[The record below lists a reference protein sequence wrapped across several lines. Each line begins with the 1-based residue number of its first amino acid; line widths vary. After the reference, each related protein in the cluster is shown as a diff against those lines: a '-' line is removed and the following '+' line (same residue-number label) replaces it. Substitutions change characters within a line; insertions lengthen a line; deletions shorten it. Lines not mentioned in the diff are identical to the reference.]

1 MAGIPNP
8 LVNPANPGSWS
19 SDPTANA
26 QGGAAAQYSNSS
38 ATTAASTETVTLTT
52 SGTIRNK
59 YYATLTLANPLNAAI
74 ETKINVTG
82 IEPTGYRGTDLMITG
97 ISDTFPYSVTYEVP
111 SALGSQTV
119 AGTVLVAGTRFNT
132 GDYGMVKTGRT
143 ALMTDRNRENVESF
157 YQNSQETDLDAKKAA
172 LFAGLNPNLPFP
184 IAIIEAVAK
193 ALLRE
198 GYDLVV
204 GVITTVEQ
212 AAYWMGQ
219 IINKVVDWIGE
230 AIDAAGKLVGDI
242 ATAVVDGAGNLVEDF
257 LDVLH
262 WVFTG
267 GPFEA
272 FQKLLTG
279 HKTLDD
285 VKDKAVE
292 LKTSV
297 YQTEVESGTT
307 TDFFNTV
314 RVLPTWVGGK
324 TDDVN
329 LPQSFISGTSTTVAT
344 SPSILGLDGRLVLIP
359 VVAGQNRT
367 WSAVKFG
374 VAQMALNAKVPGTQ
388 YFYGT
393 PDVPGNYLTSASTAT
408 LPVVAPA
415 TVGLVQATI
424 GLPRPSYVDVGDTI
438 TVSGFPTSWAGY
450 NGTSWTVSAKS
461 DVVPYSVSYIVPA
474 LLPTATPTTQTYT
487 ATTTATSGNGTTA
500 TVTFNSSI
508 GTLSVGESVLIS
520 GVTPTAYN
528 GQKTITARS
537 NNPPYSV
544 SFSST
549 ATGSMTVAGSV
560 GTDPVLTTATLPSY
574 MPPSV
579 TTPSAVLMGVYDV
592 DETTGAAT
600 KVIDLGN
607 VRSKINVGANSQRNL
622 QVISLP
628 SPKPVQMGEIYY
640 IGILQ
645 IGDAGLTPAGSIAL
659 SHASSST
666 IPYTFNTGTFP
677 KRVCLYYN
685 SGTLGVLPATFT
697 DAQTSGSSS
706 NFWGAFG
713 DDVPNVIQPPVAFAD
728 SFTGTS
734 GAVIDTQKWLTRY
747 GNGLRIAS
755 GLGGELRATA
765 NSTNGTSINTYKFKT
780 NYLKQTA
787 QCTIVTQTENLGRLG
802 VGGSIITLRGDGSGK
817 FIYLRVVI
825 EVYGLSWRLK
835 VGIYTSLTYSQ
846 PGTQLSGGTLRKEV
860 LIGTGLNPSNGNT
873 WKFIADGYTYVGYRN
888 GVEVIRWADT
898 GFAFAGSGVG
908 NANFKEVGIGAF
920 YVSEYSCVD
929 NWTAF
934 DESA

>member
-1 MAGIPNP
+1 MAGIP
-8 LVNPANPGSWS
+8 
-19 SDPTANA
+19 DPTTPTVNVRGGGNA
-26 QGGAAAQYSNSS
+26 VYTTVV
-38 ATTAASTETVTLTT
+38 ATTAAKTDTVAL
-52 SGTIRNK
+52 SQDGTVNK
-59 YYATLTLANPLNAAI
+59 YYATLTLASALNVAI
-74 ETKINVTG
+74 GSKINIAGVLPNGYQGTDKIVTG
-82 IEPTGYRGTDLMITG
+82 V
-97 ISDTFPYSVTYEVP
+97 SDVYPYSVSYEVLT
-111 SALGSQTV
+111 ALGAQTQAGSVTV
-119 AGTVLVAGTRFNT
+119 AGTYFNT
-132 GDYGMVKTGRT
+132 GDYGTVGAKVNPLTGRSE
-143 ALMTDRNRENVESF
+143 ANVKSF
-157 YQNSQETDLDAKKAA
+157 YQAQAGASLVNQRNN
-172 LFAGLNPNLPFP
+172 LFAGLDPNLPFP
-184 IAIIEAVAK
+184 V
-193 ALLRE
+193 ALLKAFGE
-198 GYDLVV
+198 TLVQ
-204 GVITTVEQ
+204 GAITTVTT
-212 AAYWMGQ
+212 
-219 IINKVVDWIGE
+219 VVEVLTVVGTWIE
-230 AIDAAGKLVGDI
+230 KAIDAAGKIVGDI
-242 ATAVVDGAGNLVEDF
+242 ATAIVDGAGNLVEDF

-267 GPFEA
+267 GPIEE

-329 LPQSFISGTSTTVAT
+329 LPHSFISGTSTTVAT

-374 VAQMALNAKVPGTQ
+374 VAEMALNAKVPGTQ
-388 YFYGT
+388 TIAGT
-393 PDVPGNYLTSASTAT
+393 MTSASTTT
-408 LPVVAPA
+408 LPVVPPA
-415 TVGLVQATI
+415 TVGLKQATL
-424 GLPRPSYVDVGDTI
+424 GLPYPSYVDVGDSI
-438 TVSGFPTSWAGY
+438 TVSGFGTGYTGY
-450 NGTSWTVSAKS
+450 NGTWTVSAKS
-461 DVVPYSVSYIVPA
+461 DVVPYSVSYVVPA
-474 LLPTATPTTQTYT
+474 LLTTATP
-487 ATTTATSGNGTTA
+487 AILSGA
-500 TVTFNSSI
+500 TV
-508 GTLSVGESVLIS
+508 VL
-520 GVTPTAYN
+520 PA
-528 GQKTITARS
+528 
-537 NNPPYSV
+537 
-544 SFSST
+544 
-549 ATGSMTVAGSV
+549 
-560 GTDPVLTTATLPSY
+560 
-574 MPPSV
+574 
-579 TTPSAVLMGVYDV
+579 AVLMGVYDV
-592 DETTGAAT
+592 NETTGAAT

-622 QVISLP
+622 QTISLP
-628 SPKPVQMGEIYY
+628 SPKLVQMGEIYY

-645 IGDAGLTPAGSIAL
+645 IGTSPQLAL
-659 SHASSST
+659 SSAPTSV

-685 SGTLGVLPATFT
+685 AGTLGVLPATFT

-713 DDVPNVIQPPVAFAD
+713 DDVPNVIQPSVAFAD
-728 SFTGTS
+728 SFTGTD
-734 GAVIDTQKWLTRY
+734 GAVIDTQKWLARY

-755 GLGGELRATA
+755 NNGQLRATA

-787 QCTIVTQTENLGRLG
+787 QCTINTQTENLGRLG
-802 VGGSIITLRGDGSGK
+802 VGGSIITLRGDGTGK

-825 EVYGLSWRLK
+825 ELYGFPIATWRLK

-860 LIGTGLNPSNGNT
+860 LIGTNLNPSNGNT
-873 WKFIADGYTYVGYRN
+873 WKFIADGYTYVGYRD
-888 GVEVIRWADT
+888 GVEVIRWEDT

-934 DESA
+934 DQSA

>member
-1 MAGIPNP
+1 MARAGTFA
-8 LVNPANPGSWS
+8 LA
-19 SDPTANA
+19 PTVNA
-26 QGGAAAQYSNSS
+26 QGGGVKSYTNTANTIA
-38 ATTAASTETVTLTT
+38 ATTETSTLTQPST
-52 SGTIRNK
+52 VAVPVTQIVK
-59 YYATLTLANPLNAAI
+59 YYATLTLDAPLNVAI
-74 ETKINVTG
+74 GSTVSVTG
-82 IEPTGYRGTDLMITG
+82 SMVPAGYKTTALGVTPAVTGVVTG
-97 ISDTFPYSVTYEVP
+97 VSDTYPYSVSYEVNGV
-111 SALGSQTV
+111 LGAQTA
-119 AGTVLVAGTRFNT
+119 AGVVTVTGTQFDS
-132 GDYGMVKTGRT
+132 GDYGTVGKT
-143 ALMTDRNRENVESF
+143 ANLMAGNNQDNVMGF
-157 YQNSQETDLDAKKAA
+157 YQNQQDASLEAKKSD
-172 LFAGLNPNLPFP
+172 LFIGLNPNLPF
-184 IAIIEAVAK
+184 ALAVLEK
-193 ALLRE
+193 AAQMFLRG
-198 GYDLVV
+198 GYDLVL
-204 GVITTVEQ
+204 GVVTTAAQ
-212 AAYWMGQ
+212 AATAIGQ
-219 IINKVVDWIGE
+219 IVDKVVGWISE
-230 AIDAAGKLVGDI
+230 AIDTAGKIVGDI
-242 ATAVVDGAGNLVEDF
+242 ATAIVDTAGNAVQDF
-257 LDVLH
+257 LDMLH

-267 GPFEA
+267 GPVEA

-279 HKTLDD
+279 HKTMDD
-285 VKDKAVE
+285 VGGKAIE

-314 RVLPTWVGGK
+314 RVLPAWVGGK

-329 LPQSFISGTSTTVAT
+329 LPHSFISGTSTTVAT

-374 VAQMALNAKVPGTQ
+374 VQQMALNAKVPGTQ
-388 YFYGT
+388 YMLGT
-393 PDVPGNYLTSASTAT
+393 LTSASTTT
-408 LPVVAPA
+408 LPVVPPA

-424 GLPRPSYVDVGDTI
+424 GLPYPSYVDVGDSI
-438 TVSGFPTSWAGY
+438 TVSGFPYSWAGY
-450 NGTSWTVSAKS
+450 NGTWTVSAKS
-461 DVVPYSVSYIVPA
+461 DVVPYSVSYVVPA
-474 LLPTATPTTQTYT
+474 ILPTATPTTQTYT
-487 ATTTATSGNGTTA
+487 LAATATSGTGTTA
-500 TVTFNSSI
+500 TVTTSSFL
-508 GTLSVGESVLIS
+508 GAAVGDTILVS
-520 GVTPTAYN
+520 GITPTAYN
-528 GQKTITARS
+528 GQFTVTSRTTAS
-537 NNPPYSV
+537 PYRV
-544 SFSST
+544 SYSST

-560 GTDPVLTTATLPSY
+560 GFDPVLTTAPPPSY
-574 MPPSV
+574 VPPSV

-628 SPKPVQMGEIYY
+628 SPIPVQMGEIYY

-666 IPYTFNTGTFP
+666 MPYTFNTGAFP

-787 QCTIVTQTENLGRLG
+787 QCTIVTQAENLGRLG
-802 VGGSIITLRGDGSGK
+802 AGGSILTLRGDGNGK

-825 EVYGLSWRLK
+825 EISGLSWRLK
-835 VGIYTSLTYSQ
+835 VGIYTSTTYSQ

-860 LIGTGLNPSNGNT
+860 LIGTGLNPAGGNT